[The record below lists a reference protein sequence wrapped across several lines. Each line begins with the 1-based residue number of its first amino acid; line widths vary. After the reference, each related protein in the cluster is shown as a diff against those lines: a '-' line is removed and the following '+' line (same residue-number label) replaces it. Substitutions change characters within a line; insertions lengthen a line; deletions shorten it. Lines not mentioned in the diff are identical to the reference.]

1 MKNTTK
7 LKLEE
12 IKKNGYDLNVSDI
25 LSETL
30 KNYKKT
36 VWVNG
41 AGFLLFA
48 FVLVGITLGL
58 SAILLGAN
66 SFSNAVGD
74 FHIANFSLVQIFYAL
89 LIAVVLA
96 AIICPF
102 YAGLLKVSHHAATHK
117 IYGFST
123 VFDYY
128 KSDLLRQLV
137 ISGVIISAASS
148 LIVTL
153 IRFSGFVFLIEFITY
168 FIHFLTAFTIPFI
181 IFGKLKAIDAIEASI
196 LIVFKNFFTI
206 LLLMIL
212 SIILTLFGL
221 VALLIGIFFTL
232 PIIFSMQYIIYRKA
246 VGIYDEDSI
255 DDIGI
260 SSDLL

>member
-7 LKLEE
+7 QKLEE
-12 IKKNGYDLNVSDI
+12 IKKNGYNLRIGEV

-30 KNYKKT
+30 KNYQKT

-41 AGFLLFA
+41 AAFLLFA
-48 FVLVGITLGL
+48 FVLVAITLGL
-58 SAILLGAN
+58 SAIVFGADT
-66 SFSNAVGD
+66 FSSAFGD
-74 FHIANFSLVQIFYAL
+74 FHIANFSLVEVFFTL

-102 YAGLLKVSHHAATHK
+102 YAGLLKVSHHATTHK
-117 IYGFST
+117 TYSFST

-128 KSDLLRQLV
+128 KSDLLRQLI
-137 ISGVIISAASS
+137 ISGVLISSASS

-153 IRFSGFVFLIEFITY
+153 IKFSGYIYLVEFITY
-168 FIHFLTAFTIPFI
+168 FIQFLTVFTIPFI
-181 IFGKLKAIDAIEASI
+181 IFGKLKAVEAIEASM

-206 LLLMIL
+206 LLLMLISIL
-212 SIILTLFGL
+212 LTCFGL
-221 VALLIGIFFTL
+221 IALLIGIFFTL
-232 PIIFSMQYIIYRKA
+232 PIIFSMQYVIYAKA
-246 VGIYDEDSI
+246 VGIYDDDSI

-260 SSDLL
+260 SPENL

>member
-7 LKLEE
+7 QKLEE
-12 IKKNGYDLNVSDI
+12 IKKTGYDLNIGEVLALTI
-25 LSETL
+25 

-41 AGFLLFA
+41 AAFLLFA
-48 FVLVGITLGL
+48 FVLVGITFGL
-58 SAILLGAN
+58 SAIVFGAD
-66 SFSNAVGD
+66 SFSNMFGD
-74 FHIANFSLVQIFYAL
+74 FQVANFSLVEIFFTL

-102 YAGLLKVSHHAATHK
+102 YAGLLKVSHSAYTHK
-117 IYGFST
+117 TYSFST

-137 ISGVIISAASS
+137 ISGVLISSASS

-153 IRFSGFVFLIEFITY
+153 IEFSGYLFLVKFISY
-168 FIHFLTAFTIPFI
+168 FIQFLTVFTIPFI
-181 IFGKLKAIDAIEASI
+181 IFGKLKALEAIEASI
-196 LIVFKNFFTI
+196 LIVSRNFFAI
-206 LLLMIL
+206 LLLMIV
-212 SIILTLFGL
+212 SIVLTALGL
-221 VALLIGIFFTL
+221 IALLIGIFFTL
-232 PIIFSMQYIIYRKA
+232 PIIFSMQYVIYKKA

-260 SSDLL
+260 DVQNL

>member
-12 IKKNGYDLNVSDI
+12 IKKNGYKLDI
-25 LSETL
+25 SEVISETL
-30 KNYKKT
+30 KNYQKT

-41 AGFLLFA
+41 AAFLLFA
-48 FVLVGITLGL
+48 FVLVGITTGL
-58 SAILLGAN
+58 SAIVFGAD
-66 SFSNAVGD
+66 SFSNAFGD
-74 FHIANFSLVQIFYAL
+74 FHVANFSLVEIFFTL

-102 YAGLLKVSHHAATHK
+102 YAGLLKVSHHASTHK
-117 IYGFST
+117 TYSFST

-137 ISGVIISAASS
+137 ISGVLISSASS

-153 IRFSGFVFLIEFITY
+153 IEFSGYIFLVKFITY
-168 FIHFLTAFTIPFI
+168 FIQFLTVFTIPFV
-181 IFGKLKAIDAIEASI
+181 IFGKLKALEAIEASI
-196 LIVFKNFFTI
+196 LIVGRNFFAI
-206 LLLMIL
+206 LLLMIV
-212 SIILTLFGL
+212 SIVLTSLGL

-232 PIIFSMQYIIYRKA
+232 PIIFSMQYVIYKKA

-260 SSDLL
+260 SSENL

>member
-7 LKLEE
+7 QKLEE
-12 IKKNGYDLNVSDI
+12 IKTSGYDLNIGEVLALTI
-25 LSETL
+25 

-41 AGFLLFA
+41 AAFLLFA
-48 FVLVGITLGL
+48 FVLVGITIGL
-58 SAILLGAN
+58 SAIVFGAD
-66 SFSNAVGD
+66 SFSNMFGD
-74 FHIANFSLVQIFYAL
+74 FQVANFSLVEIFFTL

-102 YAGLLKVSHHAATHK
+102 YAGLLKVSHNAYTHK
-117 IYGFST
+117 TYSFST

-137 ISGVIISAASS
+137 ISGVLISSASS

-153 IRFSGFVFLIEFITY
+153 IEFSGYLFLVKFISY
-168 FIHFLTAFTIPFI
+168 FIQFLTVFTIPFI
-181 IFGKLKAIDAIEASI
+181 IFGKLKALEAIEASI
-196 LIVFKNFFTI
+196 LIVSRNFFTI
-206 LLLMIL
+206 LLLMIV
-212 SIILTLFGL
+212 SIVLTALGL
-221 VALLIGIFFTL
+221 IAVLIGIFFTL
-232 PIIFSMQYIIYRKA
+232 PIIFSMQYTIYRKA
-246 VGIYDEDSI
+246 VGIYDDDSI

-260 SSDLL
+260 SADNL

>member
-7 LKLEE
+7 QKLEE
-12 IKKNGYDLNVSDI
+12 IKRNGYNLGIGDVLSD
-25 LSETL
+25 TL
-30 KNYKKT
+30 KNYQKT

-41 AGFLLFA
+41 AAFLLFA
-48 FVLVGITLGL
+48 FVLVGITIGL
-58 SAILLGAN
+58 SAIVFGAD
-66 SFSNAVGD
+66 SFSSAFGD
-74 FHIANFSLVQIFYAL
+74 FQVANFSLVEIFFTL

-102 YAGLLKVSHHAATHK
+102 YAGLLKVSHNASTHK
-117 IYGFST
+117 PYNFST

-137 ISGVIISAASS
+137 ISGVLISSASS
-148 LIVTL
+148 LVVTL
-153 IRFSGFVFLIEFITY
+153 IEFSGYIFLVKFITY
-168 FIHFLTAFTIPFI
+168 FIQFLTVFTIPFI
-181 IFGKLKAIDAIEASI
+181 IFGKLKALEAIEASI

-206 LLLMIL
+206 LLLMVV
-212 SIILTLFGL
+212 SIILTSLGL
-221 VALLIGIFFTL
+221 IALLIGIFFTL
-232 PIIFSMQYIIYRKA
+232 PIIFSMQYVIYKKA

-260 SSDLL
+260 SSELL

>member
-7 LKLEE
+7 LKLGE
-12 IKKNGYDLNVSDI
+12 IKRNGYNLNIGDV

-48 FVLVGITLGL
+48 FVLVGITTGL
-58 SAILLGAN
+58 SAIVFGADT
-66 SFSNAVGD
+66 FSNAFGD
-74 FHIANFSLVQIFYAL
+74 FQIANFSLVEVFFTL

-117 IYGFST
+117 TYSFST

-137 ISGVIISAASS
+137 ISGVLISSASS

-153 IRFSGFVFLIEFITY
+153 IKFSGYIFLVEFITY
-168 FIHFLTAFTIPFI
+168 FIQFLTVFTIPFI
-181 IFGKLKAIDAIEASI
+181 IFGKLKALEAVEASI
-196 LIVFKNFFTI
+196 LIVSRNFFAI

-212 SIILTLFGL
+212 SIIMTCLGL
-221 VALLIGIFFTL
+221 IALLIGIFFTL
-232 PIIFSMQYIIYRKA
+232 PIIFSMQYIIYKKA

-260 SSDLL
+260 DIQNL